1 MVLHFKGRDNE
12 FYRLLTQ
19 NAELVFESS
28 ALLQAAIADP
38 ATFREKLN
46 EVICIEHKADEV
58 TKAIIEKLHKTLV
71 TPMDRE
77 DIYQLATILDDIV
90 DFVQGA
96 FERMV
101 MYKATEPIDGVKKL
115 AGLLH
120 SCIDQIR
127 LSVSYLASIQGNL
140 KNLIATTEQ
149 ISQLEIEGDKLYRQE
164 VGKLF
169 EEEIN
174 PIEIIKW
181 KEILEHFE
189 DALDKCEDWGN
200 AIKGVVLKY
209 A

>member
-28 ALLQAAIADP
+28 ALLQAAIAEP
-38 ATFREKLN
+38 ATFRDKLN

-149 ISQLEIEGDKLYRQE
+149 IAQLEIEGDKLYRQE